1 MNQLSNPVSYGFV
14 LLKIEAKTVPI
25 NDNVFQPYGT
35 PDNIDN
41 IKIN

>member
-25 NDNVFQPYGT
+25 IVNVFQPYGT
-35 PDNIDN
+35 SDNIDN